1 MLVGGD
7 APCKGVVRPATV
19 DRGDEGTYVR
29 VVVNPR
35 LPDSRLDALYEADGF
50 GGETTM
56 RAKVIREL
64 IDEIRRL
71 RRQLDTT
78 SSIGDDCS
86 FSPE

>member
-1 MLVGGD
+1 
-7 APCKGVVRPATV
+7 
-19 DRGDEGTYVR
+19 
-29 VVVNPR
+29 VVNPR

-71 RRQLDTT
+71 RYQLDTE
-78 SSIGDDCS
+78 SSSEGECS
-86 FSPE
+86 SPQGV